1 MPVYSVSVESSPCG
15 LQMAVFSP
23 SPHMAFS
30 HSMHA
35 MERKSSFFLSPY
47 KTTSPVRLGCHP
59 YHPIW
64 GFPGSSAGK
73 ESTCNSGDPS
83 SIPRLG
89 RCPGERDKIPIPVFL
104 GFPGGSGN
112 KESTCYAGDLGWEDP
127 LEEGMATHS
136 SILGKFLENQMDRG
150 AWQATIQRV
159 AKSWTRLSN

>member
-15 LQMAVFSP
+15 LQIAVFSL

-47 KTTSPVRLGCHP
+47 KTTSPIRLGCHP

-73 ESTCNSGDPS
+73 QSTCNSGDPS

-104 GFPGGSGN
+104 GFPGGSDS
-112 KESTCYAGDLGWEDP
+112 KESACNVGDLGSTPGLGRSQRRTWQPTPAFLPGESP
-127 LEEGMATHS
+127 WTEEPG
-136 SILGKFLENQMDRG
+136 
-150 AWQATIQRV
+150 
-159 AKSWTRLSN
+159 RL